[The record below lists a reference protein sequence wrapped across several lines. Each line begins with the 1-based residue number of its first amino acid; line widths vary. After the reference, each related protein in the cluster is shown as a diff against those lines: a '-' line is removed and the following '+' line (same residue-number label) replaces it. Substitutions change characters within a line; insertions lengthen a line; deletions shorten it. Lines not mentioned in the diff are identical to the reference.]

1 MRIVKLGLLL
11 AASAAALAGCTTMGE
26 TPARAEMAQAA
37 QPVQADIL
45 RDGFIDP
52 PMSARPRTWWHWMNG
67 NITHSGI
74 AADLNWLASVGMG
87 GVQNFDASLQT
98 PQIVDN
104 RLIYMTPEWR
114 EAFRFAASEADR
126 HGLELAIAAS
136 PGWSETG
143 GPWVP
148 PADGMKKLVWGETR
162 LAGGRA
168 FNGRINRAPDAT
180 GPYQTMAENDPLAAL
195 LSAEHSAVPT
205 MAGHVAVLAVPLAT
219 RDLPQ
224 ARFAAPDGANVPG
237 AGLADNDLAHGATI
251 ALAADLSGSLVASYD
266 RPVTVRNLRLAIP
279 GLVQPFRS
287 SPVRALLE
295 ARVQGAW
302 TKVADLPLT
311 AVVATHAFAPVTAR
325 EFRLR
330 IERNPD
336 IVRTTVMDGA
346 PGAVPVDVF
355 ALGALTAVELADFRL
370 GTDHRLHRAEDKAGF
385 GSVLDYYAIT
395 SADQTP
401 TALDLGEVI
410 DLTDRVA
417 ADGTLNW
424 TPPAGNDWLV
434 LDLGWSLTGKT
445 NHPAPAE
452 ATGLEVDKLDGAAV
466 RRYTEHYLG
475 MYRDTVG
482 DDLFGERGL
491 RAILTDSIEVGF
503 ANWTPAME
511 QEFAARRGYALRPW
525 LPALTGMV
533 IGSEAATEAF
543 LFDYRQTLAELLA
556 DNHYGTVAQV
566 AHENGL
572 IVYGEALEDRR
583 PLLGDDLAMRAQ
595 ADVPM
600 AALWTYPRGENVR
613 TTFLGDM
620 RGAASVAH
628 VYGRPYVAAESMTSA
643 NSPWAFAP
651 RDLRRFIDL
660 EFASGINRPV
670 IHTSVHQPSDTLQPG
685 LSLMI
690 FGQYFNRHETWA
702 GMARPWV
709 DYMSRSAYMLQQ
721 GTWFADVAVFRG
733 EEAPITA
740 QYATEVP
747 AGLPRQYA
755 FDFVNADMLT
765 DALRVENGLIVA
777 TGGTRYRALQLGP
790 TSRFM
795 TLPTLRRIA
804 EMAQAGATI
813 VGLRPESSP
822 SLADDAAEF
831 ARLADATWALPTVH
845 SSEDIEAALAGMGVA
860 PDFAYSGASAGTQ
873 VLFVHRQL
881 DDGGHVYF
889 VNNRANQAE
898 RIEARFRVTGRAPEL
913 WDAVTGTAR
922 PLPYR
927 IDGDVTVVP
936 LELGAEGSHF
946 VVFRDAAQAPAR
958 DVAPV
963 VERSLG
969 AIDGPWTVSFQPGR
983 GAPASITLPELS
995 PLNESADAGV
1005 RYFSG
1010 VATYATSF
1018 TAPTMTDGDLWL
1030 DLGQVGDVA
1039 EVLVNGQSAGI
1050 SWWVPN
1056 RVNIGALVRT
1066 GSNSLEVRVAN
1077 LWVNRLIGDVQ
1088 PGAERIT
1095 FTAAPTYLPDAPL
1108 RPSGLIGPVSLVA
1121 SE

>member
-1 MRIVKLGLLL
+1 MRIAKIGLLM
-11 AASAAALAGCTTMGE
+11 AASALALAGCTTMEGS
-26 TPARAEMAQAA
+26 TQAAPPVAQAA
-37 QPVQADIL
+37 QADAL
-45 RDGFIDP
+45 MAGFVDP
-52 PMSARPRTWWHWMNG
+52 PMTARPRTWWHWMNG
-67 NITHSGI
+67 NITQSGI
-74 AADLNWLASVGMG
+74 AADLNWLSWVGIG
-87 GVQNFDASLQT
+87 GIQNFDASLQT
-98 PQIVDN
+98 PQIVEN

-114 EAFRFAASEADR
+114 EAFRFAASEAER

-168 FNGRINRAPDAT
+168 FSGRINRAPSET
-180 GPYQTMAENDPLAAL
+180 GPYQTMAENDPLAVL
-195 LSAEHSAVPT
+195 LSAEHRDIPAA
-205 MAGHVAVLAVPLAT
+205 AGRVAVLAVPLTEAE
-219 RDLPQ
+219 LPQ
-224 ARFAAPDGANVPG
+224 ASFSMSNNAPVEAARLTDS
-237 AGLADNDLAHGATI
+237 DLEHGAR
-251 ALAADLSGSLVASYD
+251 LVLDADLSGAMVAAYSA
-266 RPVTVRNLRLAIP
+266 PVTVRNLRLAIP
-279 GLVQPFRS
+279 GMVRPFRS

-295 ARVQGAW
+295 ARVNGEW
-302 TKVADLPLT
+302 TLVADLPVT
-311 AVVATHAFAPVTAR
+311 SVPGTHAFAPVTAR

-330 IERNPD
+330 IARNPD
-336 IVRTTVMDGA
+336 IVAPTEMDGA
-346 PGAVPVDVF
+346 PGAVPVDIF
-355 ALGALTAVELADFRL
+355 AIDNLTELEVAEFRL
-370 GTDHRLHRAEDKAGF
+370 GGDHRVHRAEEKAGF
-385 GSVLDYYAIT
+385 GSVLDFYAIA
-395 SADQTP
+395 SDDQTP
-401 TALDLGEVI
+401 AALDLGDVI

-417 ADGTLNW
+417 ADGTLTW

-452 ATGLEVDKLDGAAV
+452 ATGLEVDKIDAAAV

-475 MYRDTVG
+475 MYRTTVG
-482 DDLFGERGL
+482 DDLFGARGL

-511 QEFAARRGYALRPW
+511 QEFAQRRGYALRPW

-543 LFDYRQTLAELLA
+543 LFDYRQTLAEMLA
-556 DNHYGTVAQV
+556 DNHYGTVAAV

-572 IVYGEALEDRR
+572 IVYGEALEDKR
-583 PLLGDDLAMRAQ
+583 PVLGDDLAMRRH

-600 AALWTYPRGENVR
+600 AALWTYPRGGQVR
-613 TTFLGDM
+613 TTLIGDM

-628 VYGRPYVAAESMTSA
+628 VYGRPYVAAESMTAA

-702 GMARPWV
+702 RMARPWV
-709 DYMSRSAYMLQQ
+709 DYMSRSSYLLQQ
-721 GTWFADVAVFRG
+721 GTWFADVAVFTG
-733 EEAPITA
+733 EEAPVTA
-740 QYATEVP
+740 QYAVAAP
-747 AGLPRQYA
+747 VNLPRHYA
-755 FDFVNADMLT
+755 FDFVNADMLSE
-765 DALRVENGLIVA
+765 ALRVEDGMIVA
-777 TGGTRYRALQLGP
+777 AGGTRYRALQLGGS
-790 TSRFM
+790 SRLM

-804 EMAQAGATI
+804 EMAQQGATI
-813 VGLRPESSP
+813 IGLRPERSP
-822 SLADDAAEF
+822 SLADDAAQF
-831 ARLADATWALPTVH
+831 AQLAQTTWALPNVH
-845 SSEDIEAALAGMGVA
+845 ASADSEAALASLGLA
-860 PDFAYSGASAGTQ
+860 PDFSYTGASQGTE

-881 DDGGHVYF
+881 DDGGHIYF
-889 VNNRANQAE
+889 VNNRADRAE
-898 RIEARFRVTGRAPEL
+898 QIEARFRVTGRVPEL
-913 WDAVTGTAR
+913 WDAVTGTSR
-922 PLPYR
+922 PLSYR
-927 IDGDVTVVP
+927 IEGDVTVAP
-936 LELGAEGSHF
+936 LDLGAEGSQF
-946 VVFRDAAQAPAR
+946 VVFRDPTQAQSR
-958 DVAPV
+958 EVAQV

-969 AIDGPWTVSFQPGR
+969 VIEGPWTVSFQPGR
-983 GAPASITLPELS
+983 GAPASITLPELV
-995 PLNESADAGV
+995 PLNESADIGV

-1010 VATYATSF
+1010 VANYTTSF
-1018 TAPTMTDGDLWL
+1018 TGPAPSDGELWL

-1050 SWWVPN
+1050 SWWGPN
-1056 RVNIGALVRT
+1056 RVNIGALVKP
-1066 GSNSLEVRVAN
+1066 GSNTLEVRVAN

-1095 FTAAPTYLPDAPL
+1095 FTAAPTYLPNAPL
-1108 RPSGLIGPVSLVA
+1108 RPSGLIGPVSLLV

>member
-1 MRIVKLGLLL
+1 MRIAKAGLLSVV
-11 AASAAALAGCTTMGE
+11 SALALAGCATAGGSTQDA
-26 TPARAEMAQAA
+26 PVVAQT
-37 QPVQADIL
+37 VQADAML
-45 RDGFIDP
+45 DGFVDP
-52 PMSARPRTWWHWMNG
+52 PMTARPRTWWHWMNG
-67 NITHSGI
+67 NITQSGI

-87 GVQNFDASLQT
+87 GIQNFDASLQT

-168 FNGRINRAPDAT
+168 FNGQINRAPSTT
-180 GPYQTMAENDPLAAL
+180 GPYQTMAENDPIAAL
-195 LSAEHSAVPT
+195 MAAEERAAPAAS
-205 MAGHVAVLAVPLAT
+205 GRVAVLAVPLAQV
-219 RDLPQ
+219 DLPQ
-224 ARFAAPDGANVPG
+224 ARFTLADGAAVPS
-237 AGLADNDLAHGATI
+237 AGLSDNDIDHGATVV
-251 ALAADLSGSLVASYD
+251 LDADLSGSLLASFD
-266 RPVTVRNLRLAIP
+266 HPVTVRNLRLAIP
-279 GLVQPFRS
+279 GMIQPFRS
-287 SPVRALLE
+287 SPVQASLE
-295 ARVQGAW
+295 ARVGGVW
-302 TKVADLPLT
+302 TKVADLPVT
-311 AVVATHAFAPVTAR
+311 AVPGTHAFAPVTAQ

-330 IERNPD
+330 IERNPN
-336 IVRTTVMDGA
+336 IVPPTEMDGA
-346 PGAVPVDVF
+346 PGAMPIDIF
-355 ALGALTAVELADFRL
+355 SFSELTQVEVADFRL
-370 GTDHRLHRAEDKAGF
+370 GSDHRINRAEDKAGF
-385 GSVLDYYAIT
+385 GSVLDYYAIA
-395 SADQTP
+395 SDDQTP
-401 TALDLGEVI
+401 AALELGEVI

-417 ADGTLNW
+417 ADGSLNW
-424 TPPAGNDWLV
+424 TPPAGSDWLV
-434 LDLGWSLTGKT
+434 LDMGWSLTGKT

-452 ATGLEVDKLDGAAV
+452 ATGLEVDKFDAAAV

-475 MYRDTVG
+475 MYRETVG

-491 RAILTDSIEVGF
+491 RALLTDSIEVGF

-511 QEFAARRGYALRPW
+511 QEFAQRRGYALRPW

-543 LFDYRQTLAELLA
+543 LFDYRQTLAEMLA
-556 DNHYGTVAQV
+556 DNHYGTVAAV

-572 IVYGEALEDRR
+572 ILYGEALEDKR
-583 PLLGDDLAMRAQ
+583 PLLGDDLAMRAH
-595 ADVPM
+595 ADIPM
-600 AALWTYPRGENVR
+600 AALWTYPRGGQVR
-613 TTFLGDM
+613 TTLVGDM

-628 VYGRPYVAAESMTSA
+628 VYGRPYVAAESMTAA

-709 DYMSRSAYMLQQ
+709 DYMARSSYMLQQ

-740 QYATEVP
+740 QYATAIP

-765 DALRVENGLIVA
+765 DALQVEGGAIVA
-777 TGGTRYRALQLGP
+777 TGGTRYRALQLGA

-804 EMAQAGATI
+804 EMAQQGATI
-813 VGLRPESSP
+813 VGLRPEGSP

-831 ARLADATWALPTVH
+831 ARLANATWALPNVH
-845 SSEDIEAALAGMGVA
+845 ASADSEAVLAGMGVA
-860 PDFAYSGASAGTQ
+860 PDFAYTGAGAGTE

-881 DDGGHVYF
+881 GDGGHVYF
-889 VNNRANQAE
+889 VNNRANRDE
-898 RIEARFRVTGRAPEL
+898 RIEARFRVTERAPEL

-927 IDGDVTVVP
+927 MDGDVTVVP
-936 LELGAEGSHF
+936 LELGAEGSQF
-946 VVFRDAAQAPAR
+946 VVFREVTQAASR
-958 DVAPV
+958 DIAPV
-963 VERSLG
+963 VQQALG
-969 AIDGPWTVSFQPGR
+969 VIDGPWTVSFQPGR
-983 GAPASITLPELS
+983 GAPASITLPALA

-1010 VATYATSF
+1010 VATYSTSF
-1018 TAPTMTDGDLWL
+1018 TAPAVIGGDLWL

-1050 SWWVPN
+1050 SWWAPN
-1056 RVNIGALVRT
+1056 RVNVGALVHSGT
-1066 GSNSLEVRVAN
+1066 NTLEVRVAN

-1088 PGAERIT
+1088 PGAEQIT
-1095 FTAAPTYLPDAPL
+1095 FVAAPTYLPDAPL
-1108 RPSGLIGPVSLVA
+1108 RPSGLIGPVSLHA
-1121 SE
+1121 SQ